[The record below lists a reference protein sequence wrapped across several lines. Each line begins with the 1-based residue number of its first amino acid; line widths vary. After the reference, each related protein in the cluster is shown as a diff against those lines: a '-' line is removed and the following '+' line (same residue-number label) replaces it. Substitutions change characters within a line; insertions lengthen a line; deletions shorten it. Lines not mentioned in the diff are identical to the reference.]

1 MPNLHRMQ
9 GGTVT
14 RLEDWQSN
22 LTDYLLRAE
31 RVPFRYGHQDCGLFV
46 AGAIRAM
53 TGVDVASTLRGYTN
67 RTEAFRRIAALCG
80 QTTMEAVAGY
90 IAAAHGIP
98 EVPIL
103 LAQRGDAVML
113 RSGRRSSLGIVA
125 MHGTEILTP
134 LPRRPLASPTLPR
147 HTAPGIS
154 DPEFSWL
161 KQSRKSLSERR
172 Q

>member
-1 MPNLHRMQ
+1 MPYLHRMQ
-9 GGTVT
+9 GRTLT
-14 RLEDWQSN
+14 RLEDWQSK
-22 LTDYLLRAE
+22 LTDYLLNAE

-53 TGVDVASTLRGYTN
+53 TGIDVASTLRGYTN

-98 EVPIL
+98 EAPIL

-134 LPRRPLASPTLPR
+134 YRSGLLRLP
-147 HTAPGIS
+147 
-154 DPEFSWL
+154 
-161 KQSRKSLSERR
+161 LSHAHRAWHI
-172 Q
+172 